1 MSEGSGSQLLYPVN
15 RKATDCASGGAGG
28 DNPTHLILSTW
39 DGMVGGAAS
48 GAEALSPVS
57 STLDP
62 ASHRSSW

>member
-15 RKATDCASGGAGG
+15 SKATDCASGGAGG
-28 DNPTHLILSTW
+28 DNPTHLILR

-48 GAEALSPVS
+48 GAKALSPVS